1 MSQQGDGSRQ
11 FEARQFEAR
20 QFEAGQSAALDS
32 AAPERVGAAVGQ
44 ILELARAEADQ
55 LRLDARLQADA
66 ILAEGR
72 DSALRL
78 RAGADAYAEDKRAAI
93 GREVAK
99 MLVDSN
105 LAADGILADAELA
118 ATVQLKQAQQ
128 ACDQLRAD
136 ALFELERLA
145 ARREQVERIVEER
158 SLLAK
163 DRADEARAHA
173 RQLQVLQDALAAS
186 AFAPGELDASAAR
199 QAEIMLADAGAQAQ
213 LVRSQAA
220 RELRDALQRRDNVHQ
235 HLAELA
241 RMLRVAAA
249 APEPRAITTPSV
261 RARARRARSGAPHH
275 YNWAIAGARRIS
287 PAKTVVED

>member
-1 MSQQGDGSRQ
+1 MSHQGDG
-11 FEARQFEAR
+11 ARELRAR
-20 QFEAGQSAALDS
+20 TFGE
-32 AAPERVGAAVGQ
+32 PERVGAAVSQ
-44 ILELARAEADQ
+44 IFELARVEAEQ
-55 LRLDARLQADA
+55 LRLDAHLEADA
-66 ILAEGR
+66 ILAESR
-72 DSALRL
+72 DSAFRL
-78 RAGADAYAEDKRAAI
+78 REGADAYAEAKRAAV

-105 LAADGILADAELA
+105 LAADAVLADAEVA
-118 ATVQLKQAQQ
+118 ATAQLKQAQQ

-186 AFAPGELDASAAR
+186 AFSPGELDASAAR
-199 QAEIMLADAGAQAQ
+199 QAELLLADAGVQAEVVRAQA
-213 LVRSQAA
+213 R
-220 RELRDALQRRDNVHQ
+220 RELREAQQRRDSIHQ

-249 APEPRAITTPSV
+249 VPEPRDITSPSV

-287 PAKTVVED
+287 PNETVVEDC